1 MTGGMTDAT
10 PIQVEADALHI
21 ARSRYLDAF
30 AGLEMALGE
39 VLRAF
44 GQAAQNAP
52 MGQRLTKLRAL
63 PPGPLLSKANAARMS
78 ALADRI
84 AVAANIRA
92 DIVHGRATAHIIDGT
107 VTFRLVNPA
116 HANEQPPLCRLLTKV
131 DLERLSQQAKAL
143 TGEIKALCRNVSP
156 ASSPPPP
163 SPGAAGGP

>member
-1 MTGGMTDAT
+1 M
-10 PIQVEADALHI
+10 IQAIPVTVKADALHI

-30 AGLEMALGE
+30 AGLEMALAE

-44 GQAAQNAP
+44 GQTAQNAP

-63 PPGPLLSKANAARMS
+63 PPGPLLSKANAAKLP
-78 ALADRI
+78 ALADRL

-92 DIVHGRATAHIIDGT
+92 DIVHGCATAHAIDGT

-116 HANEQPPLCRLLTKV
+116 HAHEQPPLCRLLTKV
-131 DLERLSQQAKAL
+131 DLERLTQQVKAL
-143 TGEIKALCRNVSP
+143 TSEVKAFARNVSP